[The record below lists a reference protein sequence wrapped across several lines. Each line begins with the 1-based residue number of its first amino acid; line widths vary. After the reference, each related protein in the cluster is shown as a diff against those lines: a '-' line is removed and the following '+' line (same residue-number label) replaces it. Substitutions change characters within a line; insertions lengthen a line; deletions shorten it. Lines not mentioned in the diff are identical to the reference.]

1 VILPPS
7 NPIVSI
13 GPIVGVPGVHEA
25 LRSTT
30 APVVGVSPIIGGG
43 AVRGMADQLLTGLGV
58 EISAAGVAGHHGARS
73 QGGLLDGW
81 LVDDSDAAQ
90 VARVEAMGISSRAV
104 PLYMT
109 DEATTDQLAQ
119 DTLDLALE
127 LSGATA

>member
-1 VILPPS
+1 
-7 NPIVSI
+7 
-13 GPIVGVPGVHEA
+13 
-25 LRSTT
+25 
-30 APVVGVSPIIGGG
+30 
-43 AVRGMADQLLTGLGV
+43 M
-58 EISAAGVAGHHGARS
+58 
-73 QGGLLDGW
+73 LDGW

-90 VARVEAMGISSRAV
+90 VAQVEAMGISCRAV